1 MAKNNKLNSWSLGLL
16 RIVLG
21 VIFTFHGYTKLFAE
35 GGFTGIVSV
44 FTAIG
49 IPVPVYSAFLV
60 SVVELVGG
68 LFLLFGLVTKWSA
81 AILFVEMLV
90 ALFKVHIKNGFL
102 VGTGGYEF
110 VLLLLATL
118 LVVWV
123 NGAGSYSLGKKWF
136 KNKSWH

>member
-1 MAKNNKLNSWSLGLL
+1 MAKNNKLSQWSLGIL
-16 RIVLG
+16 RVVLG
-21 VIFTFHGYTKLFAE
+21 VIFTYHGYVKLFAE
-35 GGFTGIVSV
+35 GGFTGTVSG

-49 IPVPVYSAFLV
+49 IPVPVYSALLV

-68 LFLLFGLVTKWSA
+68 LFLLFGLVTKWTSA
-81 AILFVEMLV
+81 IIFVEMLV

-110 VLLLLATL
+110 TLLLLAAL

-123 NGAGSYSLGKKWF
+123 NGAGSYSLGKKYF
-136 KNKSWH
+136 KDKNLQ

>member
-1 MAKNNKLNSWSLGLL
+1 MAKSNKINSWSLGIL

-21 VIFTFHGYTKLFAE
+21 IIFTFHGFTKLFAE
-35 GGFTGIVSV
+35 GGFTGTVAG

-49 IPVPVYSAFLV
+49 IPLPLYSALLV
-60 SVVELVGG
+60 SVMEFVGG

-110 VLLLLATL
+110 TLLLLAAL
-118 LVVWV
+118 IVVWV
-123 NGAGSYSLGKKWF
+123 NGAGSYSLGKKYF
-136 KNKSWH
+136 KDKVWH